1 MLKDY
6 IPCHSICPPLSEKE
20 TNAVLSSHYSCL
32 NCCVCV
38 ARAEQEQRLE
48 HYCKGWRGEGMY
60 ITWSL
65 LIANNRKQYWLTMS
79 RAIYYLCI
87 QMYKLGLEKQR
98 NQRSNCQQALY
109 HAESKGIPEKHLLV
123 SLTVLNVLTV

>member
-6 IPCHSICPPLSEKE
+6 IPCHSIYPPLSEKE
-20 TNAVLSSHYSCL
+20 ANAVLSSHSSCL

-48 HYCKGWRGEGMY
+48 HYCKGWRGERMY

-79 RAIYYLCI
+79 RAIY
-87 QMYKLGLEKQR
+87 
-98 NQRSNCQQALY
+98 
-109 HAESKGIPEKHLLV
+109 LLIYV
-123 SLTVLNVLTV
+123 SRCTSWV